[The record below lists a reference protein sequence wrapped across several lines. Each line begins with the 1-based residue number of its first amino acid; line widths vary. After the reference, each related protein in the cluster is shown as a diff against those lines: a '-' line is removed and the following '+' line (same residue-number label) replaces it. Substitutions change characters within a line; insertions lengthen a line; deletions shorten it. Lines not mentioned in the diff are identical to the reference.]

1 MRPNAGGTQDL
12 GDTQMKKQMI
22 IALAAVAA
30 MASGS
35 AMAFEKGDWTFK
47 AGVTSVDPKQNNSG
61 VDGLDI
67 DVSEDSSVSLL
78 GSYFFTPALSLELLA
93 SLPFEHAYVVSN
105 EEGALGGGSTKHLPP
120 TLSLQ
125 YHFNSGGTIIPYVG
139 VGVNYTIFF
148 SQKSSFDS
156 SVPGLD
162 GASTKLE
169 NSAGYALQAGL
180 DYMFTENLFMN
191 VDLRY
196 IDIEPDLKL
205 NGTKV
210 GTVKINPTLVGLN
223 VGYRF

>member
-1 MRPNAGGTQDL
+1 MRPDAGGTQDL

-47 AGVTSVDPKQNNSG
+47 AGVTSVDPQQDNSG

-139 VGVNYTIFF
+139 LGVNYTIFF
-148 SQKSSFDS
+148 SQEN
-156 SVPGLD
+156 
-162 GASTKLE
+162 GAALTESLGGAKAELE
-169 NSAGYALQAGL
+169 NSVGYALQAGL
-180 DYMFTENLFMN
+180 DYMFTDQLFMN
-191 VDLRY
+191 LDVRY
-196 IDIEPDLKL
+196 IDIEPDLKV
-205 NGTKV
+205 GGAKA
-210 GTVKINPTLVGLN
+210 GTVKINPTTIGLN